1 MSAGKTSLSVLTA
14 AAAALLAFACALAGG
29 DSRGGLENLMQS
41 VVKIDVWEAEHG
53 TARADEPAVGSGA
66 IISPDG
72 YIITNAHVVNPY
84 AEKIVITLPCLE
96 RVGAKLVG
104 WDHWTDISLLKL
116 DSAEI
121 KRRNLKFSHAQFG
134 NSDTVKSPD
143 EVYAVGTPYGCART
157 VTRGIISNNKRYFD
171 GELDDNGYET
181 GVFNTWLQT
190 DAAINPGNSGGPL
203 ALPDGKIIGI
213 NTRAAVMSNN
223 LGFAV
228 PSNVVRDVVE
238 KLKKNGCVVRAY
250 TGITLTP
257 AQEMNDSLADGARG
271 ALVKGVDTGSP
282 ADAAGLA
289 AGDIITRIDGEPV
302 DGRYPEQ
309 LPEIM
314 NKISQKGIG
323 EIVKFEVLRGGKNVL
338 KNVKTEKL
346 ESRIGRKYA
355 LDDWGANIAEITKS
369 LRREKRLECESSV
382 IVSDVKAGAAFDSAG
397 ICSGDIILSVGRKKI
412 KNCPE
417 AVAEFD
423 KLKTLGGKVVL
434 KVLSNRAVSYKILE
448 KRAAEGK

>member
-1 MSAGKTSLSVLTA
+1 MSARKTLASVLTA
-14 AAAALLAFACALAGG
+14 ASAALLAFACALAGG
-29 DSRGGLENLMQS
+29 DSRSGLENLMQS

-53 TARADEPAVGSGA
+53 TNGADEPAVGSGA

-72 YIITNAHVVNPY
+72 YVITNAHVVNPY
-84 AEKIVITLPCLE
+84 AEKIVVTLPCLE

-116 DSAEI
+116 DSDEI

-171 GELDDNGYET
+171 GELDENGYET
-181 GVFNTWLQT
+181 GAFNTWLQT

-203 ALPDGKIIGI
+203 ALPDGRIIGI

-257 AQEMNDSLADGARG
+257 AQEINDNDGARG
-271 ALVKGVDTGSP
+271 ALVKSVDTGSP

-289 AGDIITRIDGEPV
+289 AGDVITRIDGKPV

-314 NKISQKGIG
+314 SAISQKGIG
-323 EIVKFEVLRGGKNVL
+323 KIIKFEVLRGEKTVV

-355 LDDWGANIAEITKS
+355 LADWGANIAEITKA
-369 LRREKRLECESSV
+369 LRREKKLECESSV

-397 ICSGDIILSVGRKKI
+397 LSAGDIILSIGKRKI
-412 KNCPE
+412 KTCPE
-417 AVAEFD
+417 AVEEFG
-423 KLKTLGGKVVL
+423 KLKNLGGKTVV
-434 KVLSNRAVSYKILE
+434 KVLSNRTVSYKILE
-448 KRAAEGK
+448 RQLSEEK